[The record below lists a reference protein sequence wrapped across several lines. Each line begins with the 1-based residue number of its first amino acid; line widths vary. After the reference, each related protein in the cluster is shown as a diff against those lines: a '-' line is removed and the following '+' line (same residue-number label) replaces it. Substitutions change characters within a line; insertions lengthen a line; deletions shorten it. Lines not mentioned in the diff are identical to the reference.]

1 MSFVDTIFG
10 FVQNNLLISLCVFA
24 VLLRL
29 FLFKPQTGEFEEYPG
44 NKVISI
50 HSPEE
55 WAEAITKSSREK
67 KLVVVDFYAL
77 WCPPCRYAAPT
88 YGKMSTEY
96 EDVTFLKVDVDK
108 LGNVAADNSV
118 RAMPTFV
125 IYKRGAKIDH
135 MTGFSESNLRNL
147 IEKHR

>member
-88 YGKMSTEY
+88 YGKMSTGIPSFQNLLSCCLICPITPIEY

-108 LGNVAADNSV
+108 LGNVAAV
-118 RAMPTFV
+118 
-125 IYKRGAKIDH
+125 
-135 MTGFSESNLRNL
+135 SNLL
-147 IEKHR
+147 F